1 MPKIEHIFL
10 DDGGVINDN
19 TRRAPQWQRLVGEFF
34 PSRLGGT
41 AAQWSEANAATFPDV
56 FDRFSTRIAPWDSA
70 TSDYAREIDINNV
83 DWLQSMCSWI
93 GVAAP
98 EPDEACLSLAQ
109 EATRYI
115 MARVRADYPG
125 AVDTVRWLTD
135 RYALRTASN
144 GGSFEL
150 EMIYEP
156 LGIQSCFLTLYGPDL
171 VGQPKTSARFYDL
184 IFEHAGVDPATAL
197 VLDDNP
203 SCIGWAREAGAQ
215 AVLVGASD
223 KAEGTRSIP
232 ALRDLPALLA
242 DGW

>member
-1 MPKIEHIFL
+1 
-10 DDGGVINDN
+10 
-19 TRRAPQWQRLVGEFF
+19 
-34 PSRLGGT
+34 
-41 AAQWSEANAATFPDV
+41 
-56 FDRFSTRIAPWDSA
+56 
-70 TSDYAREIDINNV
+70 
-83 DWLQSMCSWI
+83 
-93 GVAAP
+93 
-98 EPDEACLSLAQ
+98 
-109 EATRYI
+109 